1 MADSSII
8 FILQKEILT
17 LDILSSEKKKNK
29 IYKEE
34 CMFHKMEIKI
44 QSVVGFT
51 FDQIIWVFTLLKLFW
66 V

>member
-44 QSVVGFT
+44 QSAVGFT
-51 FDQIIWVFTLLKLFW
+51 FDQII
-66 V
+66 